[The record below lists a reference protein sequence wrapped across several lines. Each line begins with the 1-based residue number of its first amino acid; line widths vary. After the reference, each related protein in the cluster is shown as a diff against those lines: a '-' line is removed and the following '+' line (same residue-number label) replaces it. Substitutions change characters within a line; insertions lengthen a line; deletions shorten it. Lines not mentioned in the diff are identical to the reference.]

1 MYLKIIALV
10 NMILQNPY
18 PRAILTYY
26 QYITIHVR
34 FINHHAG
41 KFLYIVIFS
50 PQQAFPSCDIRF
62 EHRRYPQDAQEEDSF
77 S

>member
-1 MYLKIIALV
+1 MALV

-18 PRAILTYY
+18 SRAMLAYY
-26 QYITIHVR
+26 QHITIHVR

-41 KFLYIVIFS
+41 KFLYTVIFS
-50 PQQAFPSCDIRF
+50 PQQAFPSCDIRS
-62 EHRRYPQDAQEEDSF
+62 ERRRYPQDAQEEDSF